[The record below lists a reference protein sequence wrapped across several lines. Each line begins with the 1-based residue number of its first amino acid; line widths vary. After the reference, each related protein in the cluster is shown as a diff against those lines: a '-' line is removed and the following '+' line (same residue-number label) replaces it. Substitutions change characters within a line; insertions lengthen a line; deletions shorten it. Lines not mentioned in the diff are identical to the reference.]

1 MLLPTDD
8 NKKAGATKFLLV
20 EDLTSLIYKKLK
32 ELLADKRVDRVWT
45 VDSSLRFLLK
55 GEKPGTVKL
64 VQSVYEDIDT
74 IVSFVKK

>member
-1 MLLPTDD
+1 
-8 NKKAGATKFLLV
+8 
-20 EDLTSLIYKKLK
+20 
-32 ELLADKRVDRVWT
+32 VDRVWT